1 MTTTIKLTR
10 EWHLGSELAKGGFG
24 TVYEAESDADNP
36 AVVTLIPKAP
46 GADRELLFE
55 NLQNVPNVIPILDSG
70 EWKDNWV
77 LVMPR
82 AEKSLRQHLDD
93 VGGPLPTDE
102 ALDIL
107 TDIAEALAGLE
118 TEVVH
123 RDLKPEN
130 VLLYDVRWCLADFGI
145 SRYAEAST
153 APDTKK
159 YSMTPPYAAPE
170 QWKGERATSA
180 TDVYAFG
187 VMTYEM
193 IAGQRPFSGPDSP
206 DFRKQHLEDDPAPP
220 ANCPP
225 WLSGLIEECLF
236 KAQEAR
242 PTAANV
248 LARLRGGRRPAS
260 ESAKSL
266 QEASRVAAE
275 IKSAKEAKAS
285 AAQTESERRDRLLQA
300 ATITLGRIRDLL
312 RDRIT
317 EHAPQTEAQD
327 WPLTLNDARISVPSL
342 RAAKRSSLQYY
353 DYDPPFDVIAFTEV
367 NVRIPPDRSR
377 YEGRSHSL
385 WYCAAQEEG
394 VYRWYETAFMISGMI
409 PKQLRQDPSALD
421 PGKEAAGALSNVS
434 GEFQIAWPFTPIDQ
448 GEEEDF
454 IERWMGWFGEAATG
468 KLQHPRY
475 MPERDPKGSWRSS

>member
-1 MTTTIKLTR
+1 MTTIIKLTR
-10 EWHLGSELAKGGFG
+10 EWKLGAELAKGGFG
-24 TVYEAESDADNP
+24 RVYEAESDTGEP
-36 AVVTLIPKAP
+36 AVIKLIPKAP

-55 NLQNVPNVIPILDSG
+55 NLEGVPNVIPILDSG
-70 EWKDNWV
+70 EWKDHWV

-82 AEKSLRQHLDD
+82 AEMSIRQHLDD
-93 VGGPLPTDE
+93 TGGTLSLEE
-102 ALDIL
+102 AIDIL
-107 TDIAEALAGLE
+107 TDVAETLAGLE
-118 TEVVH
+118 AEVIH
-123 RDLKPEN
+123 RDLKPAN
-130 VLLYDVRWCLADFGI
+130 VLLYEGNWCLADFGI
-145 SRYAEAST
+145 ARYAEATT
-153 APDTKK
+153 ASDTQK
-159 YSMTPPYAAPE
+159 YKMTPPYVAPE
-170 QWKGERATSA
+170 QWKVERATSA

-193 IAGQRPFSGPDSP
+193 VTGQRPFPGPDSP

-260 ESAKSL
+260 EAAKSL

-275 IKSAKEAKAS
+275 IKSAKEAKSS

-317 EHAPQTEAQD
+317 EHAPQTEAED

-342 RAAKRSSLQYY
+342 SAAKRSSLQHY
-353 DYDPPFDVIAFTEV
+353 DFDPRCDVIAYTRITV
-367 NVRIPPDRSR
+367 NIPPDRTG

-385 WYCAAQEEG
+385 WYCDAQEEG
-394 VYRWYETAFMISGMI
+394 VYRWNETAFMINALI
-409 PKQLRQDPSALD
+409 PKRLRQNPGALD
-421 PGKEAAGALSNVS
+421 PGKEAAGALSNVD
-434 GEFQIAWPFTPIDQ
+434 GEFQMAWPFTPIDQ

-468 KLQHPRY
+468 KLEHPRY
-475 MPERDPKGSWRSS
+475 MPERDPMGSWRGG